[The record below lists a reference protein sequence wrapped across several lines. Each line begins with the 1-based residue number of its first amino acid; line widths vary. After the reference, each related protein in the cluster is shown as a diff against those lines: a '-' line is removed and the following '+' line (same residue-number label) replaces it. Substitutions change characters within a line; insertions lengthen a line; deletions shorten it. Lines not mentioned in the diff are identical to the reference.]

1 MRRMPSSISYR
12 PDRRKRSVQMLL
24 RKEVVDEGPSKVS
37 IIESKEAS
45 GNKRFKDPLIEGE
58 GDAGEKLPDAV
69 PEEPITVPTEPE
81 DAAHPTDHADQQT
94 EGEEDANALYAL
106 LSGALGR
113 KMDEIDEVKSL
124 IATFGY
130 YGEDRFGDV
139 IKILNGMLDDDTIHL
154 GMYQKSLELLN
165 PDMQDRMEAGKDKAE
180 EIIGEEPKE

>member
-1 MRRMPSSISYR
+1 
-12 PDRRKRSVQMLL
+12 MLL
-24 RKEVVDEGPSKVS
+24 RKEIVDEGPSRVS

-45 GNKRFKDPLIEGE
+45 GNKRFCNSLAEGVDE
-58 GDAGEKLPDAV
+58 EAEKLPDAV
-69 PEEPITVPTEPE
+69 PEEPITVATEPE
-81 DAAHPTDHADQQT
+81 DGAHPTDHAGQQPVA
-94 EGEEDANALYAL
+94 EEDANALYAL

-130 YGEDRFGDV
+130 HGEGRFGDV

-154 GMYQKSLELLN
+154 GMYQKSLELMN

>member
-1 MRRMPSSISYR
+1 
-12 PDRRKRSVQMLL
+12 MLL
-24 RKEVVDEGPSKVS
+24 RKEIVDEGPSMVS

-45 GNKRFKDPLIEGE
+45 GNKRFGERVVE
-58 GDAGEKLPDAV
+58 GDGNGAERLPDAL
-69 PEEPITVPTEPE
+69 PEEPIIVATDPDGGV
-81 DAAHPTDHADQQT
+81 HPTDHADRQPVA
-94 EGEEDANALYAL
+94 EEDANALYAL

-130 YGEDRFGDV
+130 RGEGRFDDV

-154 GMYQKSLELLN
+154 GMYQKSLELMN